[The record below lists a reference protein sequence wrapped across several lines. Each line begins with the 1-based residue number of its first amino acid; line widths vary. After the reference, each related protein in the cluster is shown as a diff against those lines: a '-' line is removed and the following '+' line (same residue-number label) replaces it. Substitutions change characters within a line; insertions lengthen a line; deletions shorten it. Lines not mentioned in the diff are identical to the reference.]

1 MSNEAMTQ
9 DLDIQTIEPDYAAAI
24 AAAKTAWDR
33 ELDIRLA
40 EYAKKVDH
48 DALAVEIVSLAA
60 RIHQINEDFTL

>member
-1 MSNEAMTQ
+1 MTQ

-48 DALAVEIVSLAA
+48 DTLAVEIASLAA
-60 RIHQINEDFTL
+60 RIHQINEDCTRDLCVM